1 MTSGSGSL
9 NVYYDQFKK
18 INSLLTIIVHCLLWM
33 VFVFHYRQH
42 VVFRAAQAEF
52 LYLFLFGGILILLG
66 IFTWQIYVTSSSCQ
80 AAPWLFAVGFTLLVG
95 TVFIRAFRIFLI
107 VRASNKMKRVT
118 PKKATGFIGL
128 LALCS
133 VTWLLLI
140 IWTAAV
146 PVQVELKEPDPIR
159 PIQSYYVCSVSNS
172 SIVLLILTLV
182 WCGII
187 SVMATMIGFINR
199 NFDRTIFDESR
210 PLGFVAYNI
219 VVLSIL
225 IIGLQAANVGDV
237 EVLFII
243 RSILIN
249 VLVLFSVLFLF
260 VPKLGLMK
268 IDDIAHTSRSSTIG
282 SVRDSRVAN
291 TDSVH
296 SANETLIVSI
306 PKNGT
311 GQCPNCHS
319 TLKNEY

>member
-1 MTSGSGSL
+1 M
-9 NVYYDQFKK
+9 
-18 INSLLTIIVHCLLWM
+18 
-33 VFVFHYRQH
+33 
-42 VVFRAAQAEF
+42 VFRAAQAEF
-52 LYLFLFGGILILLG
+52 LYLFLFGGVLILLG

-107 VRASNKMKRVT
+107 VRASNKMKRVS
-118 PKKATGFIGL
+118 PKKATGYIGL

-159 PIQSYYVCSVSNS
+159 PVESYYVCSVTDG
-172 SIVLLILTLV
+172 SIALLILTLV

-187 SVMATMIGFINR
+187 SVMATVFGFLNR
-199 NFDRTIFDESR
+199 NFDRTLFNESR

-219 VVLSIL
+219 AVLSAL

-237 EVLFII
+237 ETLFII

-249 VLVLFSVLFLF
+249 VLVLFAVLFLF
-260 VPKLGLMK
+260 LPKLGFMK
-268 IDDIAHTSRSSTIG
+268 IDDITHSYPKNSGGPRTVSS
-282 SVRDSRVAN
+282 DSRLAQSDLSSPGEVFTIRIAK
-291 TDSVH
+291 
-296 SANETLIVSI
+296 EGVS
-306 PKNGT
+306 K
-311 GQCPNCHS
+311 CPNCQIP
-319 TLKNEY
+319 LKNI